1 MDIGIRRNDT
11 LERGRIGISDILA
24 MYVLIWSVT
33 PIMASGTIYRVI
45 LVLCVASWMLI
56 HFNYLRYRSNMVIL
70 ICLLLASTFVLRT
83 ISGGISHGISWTINI
98 AIYSIIALIGSYYL
112 EVKCENVRSILI
124 IMMICTA
131 IISVISIQTV
141 IADPTALRIATH
153 EWSEGT
159 NHYGAYDYVYM
170 CVQGLPFF
178 FLVLRVKALR
188 DGDKLWTVMAIV
200 SLVLSGTLIIFSGFT
215 LANIISLVAILMCIL
230 FINPSTKKTL
240 TILFVG
246 LIVALTYKFI
256 LTQVFEFL
264 ALITSNSPMYTRK
277 IMDLSNQLLYG
288 TGVGSTYI
296 DRVSRYLASWQ
307 AIARYPIMGSILW
320 SGSIVCGGH
329 STLVDVMAY
338 GGVLY
343 ALLYYWQMIIF
354 TTKQITR
361 NCVFRKMARLIT
373 VVFLTTCLLTG
384 LFDTLTYANAW
395 IWFLFIPYLAKR
407 YSIRLSEEE
416 LL

>member
-1 MDIGIRRNDT
+1 MGTRIRRNDT
-11 LERGRIGISDILA
+11 LKRGRIGFSDILA

-33 PIMASGTIYRVI
+33 PVMASGTIYRVV
-45 LVLCVASWMLI
+45 LVLCVAGWMLI
-56 HFNYLRYRSNMVIL
+56 HFNYLRYKGNMVIL
-70 ICLLLASTFVLRT
+70 ICLLFVSTFILRT
-83 ISGGISHGISWTINI
+83 ICGGISHGISWTMNI
-98 AIYSIIALIGSYYL
+98 AIYSIIALIGVYYL
-112 EVKCENVRSILI
+112 EIKYEKMQSILI

-131 IISVISIQTV
+131 IISVLSIQTV
-141 IADPTALRIATH
+141 IADPTALRLATH

-178 FLVLRVKALR
+178 FLILRVKALR
-188 DGDKLWTVMAIV
+188 DRDKMWTIMVII
-200 SLVLSGTLIIFSGFT
+200 SLVLSGVLILLSGFT
-215 LANIISLVAILMCIL
+215 LANIISLVAILMCII

-240 TILFVG
+240 IIILVG

-256 LTQVFEFL
+256 LTEVFEFL
-264 ALITSNSPMYTRK
+264 ISITRNSPMYARK
-277 IMDLSNQLLYG
+277 ILDLSNQLLYN
-288 TGVGSTYI
+288 TGVGSTYS

-307 AIARYPIMGSILW
+307 AIARYPIIGSILR
-320 SGSIVCGGH
+320 SGSIVSGGH

-338 GGVLY
+338 GGVFY

-354 TTKQITR
+354 TIKQITR

-395 IWFLFIPYLAKR
+395 IWFLLIPYLAKR
-407 YSIRLSEEE
+407 YNIRLSEEE